1 MINEFEV
8 KETMKKTAFVKK
20 LCEYWYEGLSEQN
33 IVSDVSTTGI
43 YPAGNKNF
51 PRKQFDTRLLS
62 RYNKWLL
69 LVNQRT

>member
-43 YPAGNKNF
+43 YPTGNKNF
-51 PRKQFDTRLLS
+51 PRKQFDTTLLS